1 MENTLDIAI
10 NNMPV
15 KGFLDLKEFAIPT
28 GDDLVKAI
36 LDLKRKKCRDSGALL
51 SAGSDSGYR

>member
-10 NNMPV
+10 NNIPV

-36 LDLKRKKCRDSGALL
+36 LDLKKEKKLL
-51 SAGSDSGYR
+51 RE